1 MPIDRKPI
9 QFYKITTLPRCLQTD
24 PAQGAI
30 ILKNSSGLTGKY
42 LTMEISAT
50 LSKIRKELFYG
61 SSNYTKNQPDLFVPH
76 HFKMLAP
83 SQTGSF
89 IDSLKEAVSG
99 EKEILLY
106 FHLPFCF
113 SECLFCNSFPLKVD
127 RQIQN
132 DYLLHLLKEVDLFAK
147 YGFFTGKKVKCVY
160 FGGGTP
166 TSFPNSDLKLIID
179 KIKSSIELADN
190 CNLTSEAHPLTL
202 GSEERIRELKEIG
215 LSRIS
220 IGCQT
225 FDPEILVHC
234 NRSNTPEQIQ
244 QIVATA
250 QKYGLSINIDMM
262 TGLPG
267 QTLASVR
274 KDLEILE
281 KIRPNAVEYIRH
293 EIVNPLVVE
302 LYQKRPDLIVDDDTL
317 FEMVYMTQEWMEQ
330 HGYEQNGRFS
340 DDKQWAYRYHWLKEM
355 PIIAFGSRT
364 RSYTRTI
371 CYDKHEDLSTYNRMI
386 DKEIFPIG
394 RYIPLTKKE
403 RMYRS
408 LMLGLQLKSGLDT
421 HEFQNMYTESACVI
435 FAPLLAK
442 LDEFGCITQDNDSI
456 KLTRYGAYF
465 VEDVCDAVID
475 AALKDE
481 SVDLVRGSHSGGH
494 RYPTM
499 AQK

>member
-1 MPIDRKPI
+1 ME
-9 QFYKITTLPRCLQTD
+9 
-24 PAQGAI
+24 
-30 ILKNSSGLTGKY
+30 LT
-42 LTMEISAT
+42 AT

-83 SQTGSF
+83 SQVDSF
-89 IDSLKEAVSG
+89 AETLKESIKV
-99 EKEILLY
+99 EEEILIY

-127 RQIQN
+127 KEIQQ
-132 DYLLHLLKEVDLFAK
+132 DYLLHLLKEIDLFSK
-147 YGFFTGKKVKCVY
+147 YGFFDGKKAKCIY

-179 KIKSSIELADN
+179 KIKSSIDLSEN
-190 CNLTSEAHPLTL
+190 CNITSEAHPLTL
-202 GSEERIRELKEIG
+202 SSEKRIEDLAVIG
-215 LSRIS
+215 LNRIS

-225 FDPEILVHC
+225 FDPDILVHC
-234 NRSNTPEQIQ
+234 NRSNTPDQIQ
-244 QIVATA
+244 QIVKTA
-250 QKYGLSINIDMM
+250 QKYGLAINIDMM

-267 QTLASVR
+267 QTIASVR

-281 KIRPNAVEYIRH
+281 EIRPNSVEYIRH

-302 LYQKRPDLIVDDDTL
+302 LYKTRPDLIVEDDTL
-317 FEMVYMTQEWMEQ
+317 FEMVYMTQEWMENL
-330 HGYEQNGRFS
+330 GYEQNGRFS
-340 DDKQWAYRYHWLKEM
+340 DDKQWGYRYHWLKEM

-364 RSYTRTI
+364 RSYTKTI

-386 DKEIFPIG
+386 SKGILPIG
-394 RYIPLTKKE
+394 RYIPLSKRE
-403 RMYRS
+403 RMYRT

-421 HEFQNMYTESACVI
+421 KHFQDMYGESALEV
-435 FAPLLAK
+435 FGPLLAR
-442 LDEFGCITQDNDSI
+442 LSEYGCITQDTESI
-456 KLTRYGAYF
+456 RLTRYGAYF

-494 RYPTM
+494 RYPKVTQE
-499 AQK
+499 A

>member
-1 MPIDRKPI
+1 
-9 QFYKITTLPRCLQTD
+9 
-24 PAQGAI
+24 
-30 ILKNSSGLTGKY
+30 
-42 LTMEISAT
+42 MEISAT

-61 SSNYTKNQPDLFVPH
+61 ASNYTKNQPDLFVPH

-83 SQTGSF
+83 SQTDSF
-89 IDSLKEAVSG
+89 IETLKNSIQD

-127 RQIQN
+127 RQVQN
-132 DYLLHLLKEVDLFAK
+132 EYLLHLLKEVDLFAK
-147 YGFFTGKKVKCVY
+147 YGFFEGKQVKCVY

-179 KIKSSIELADN
+179 KIKSSVALADD

-202 GSEERIRELKEIG
+202 GSEQRIGELKEIG
-215 LSRIS
+215 LNRIS

-225 FDPEILVHC
+225 FDPEILIHC

-244 QIVATA
+244 QIVTSA
-250 QKYGLSINIDMM
+250 QKCGLAINIDMM

-281 KIRPNAVEYIRH
+281 TIRPNAVEYIRH
-293 EIVNPLVVE
+293 EIVNPLIVE
-302 LYQKRPDLIVDDDTL
+302 LYKSRPDLIVGDDTL
-317 FEMVYMTQEWMEQ
+317 FEMVFMTQEWMEQ

-364 RSYTRTI
+364 RSYTKTI

-386 DKEIFPIG
+386 DKEILPIG

-403 RMYRS
+403 RMYRT

-421 HEFQNMYTESACVI
+421 TGFEKMYAESAFVV
-435 FAPLLAK
+435 FESLLAR
-442 LDEFGCITQDNDSI
+442 LAAYECITRDRNSI
-456 KLTRYGAYF
+456 RLTRYGAYF

-475 AALKDE
+475 AALRDE
-481 SVDLVRGSHSGGH
+481 SVDLVRGSHSGH
-494 RYPTM
+494 RYPAM

>member
-1 MPIDRKPI
+1 ME
-9 QFYKITTLPRCLQTD
+9 
-24 PAQGAI
+24 
-30 ILKNSSGLTGKY
+30 LT
-42 LTMEISAT
+42 AT

-83 SQTGSF
+83 SQVDSF
-89 IDSLKEAVSG
+89 VATLKESIKE

-106 FHLPFCF
+106 FHFPFCF

-127 RQIQN
+127 KQIQQE
-132 DYLLHLLKEVDLFAK
+132 YLQHMLREVELFSN
-147 YGFFTGKKVKCVY
+147 YGVFEGKKVRCVY

-166 TSFPNSDLKLIID
+166 TSFSNSDLKLIID
-179 KIKSSIELADN
+179 KIKSSIELTED
-190 CNLTSEAHPLTL
+190 CNITSEAHPLTL
-202 GSEERIRELKEIG
+202 SSEKRIEELSQIG
-215 LSRIS
+215 LNRIS

-244 QIVATA
+244 QIVTNA
-250 QKYGLSINIDMM
+250 QKYGLAINIDMM

-267 QTLASVR
+267 QTIASVR

-302 LYQKRPDLIVDDDTL
+302 LYQSRPDLIVADDTL
-317 FEMVYMTQEWMEQ
+317 FEMVHITQEWMEAL
-330 HGYEQNGRFS
+330 GYEQNGRFS
-340 DDKQWAYRYHWLKEM
+340 DDKQWGYRFHWLKEM

-364 RSYTRTI
+364 RSYTKTI

-386 DKEIFPIG
+386 SKGILPIG
-394 RYIPLTKKE
+394 RYIALTKSE

-408 LMLGLQLKSGLDT
+408 LMLGLQLKSGLDNK
-421 HEFQNMYTESACVI
+421 EFQQMYGESAFDV
-435 FAPLLAK
+435 FGPLLAK
-442 LDEFGCITQDNDSI
+442 LSEFGCITQNDDSI
-456 KLTRYGAYF
+456 CLTRFGAYF
-465 VEDVCDAVID
+465 VEDVCDSVID

-481 SVDLVRGSHSGGH
+481 SADLVRGSHSGGH
-494 RYPTM
+494 RYP
-499 AQK
+499 AVSQEI